1 MAHRRV
7 AVLLGA
13 PRSRTETVNVMH
25 GKKCVY
31 PMDCLRTTESRGS
44 SKSRFFPRPDG
55 LEPFLAVGHRG
66 LYSACSVNAR
76 LSCAFASSIA
86 RHVVVVQVMTH

>member
-55 LEPFLAVGHRG
+55 LELWATAGSIPPALLTH
-66 LYSACSVNAR
+66 ACRAR
-76 LSCAFASSIA
+76 L
-86 RHVVVVQVMTH
+86 HPPLHDML